1 MSVTEQSVSHWGF
14 VKAGVL
20 LFCLPPQFSEL
31 NAIYCLHTFF
41 SHSSQK
47 LPCCICTG
55 SYEHVLLLSSI
66 EWDRCTWMIYK
77 QTKWKVFAQRS
88 LQSSAWMLQLLSRG
102 WDCCVH
108 VLSTWKLWL
117 KALILQSALLVRNR
131 FRPQSCS
138 RLCWLGAQC
147 LHRVWQQA
155 SPADRAMQRGLSLL
169 RSAFFF
175 LFFPQRKRCKFSH
188 SMYCADLRGEADV
201 FTRSAIFRQNT
212 VTHVLCCWW
221 CSPCSGKILV
231 PSCRS
236 STQVRKQAMFYNPLH
251 K

>member
-175 LFFPQRKRCKFSH
+175 LFFFPKERDASSHIQCTVQIWGERQMFSPDQQYSDKTPLPMCFAADGAVLVQVKF
-188 SMYCADLRGEADV
+188 L
-201 FTRSAIFRQNT
+201 F
-212 VTHVLCCWW
+212 
-221 CSPCSGKILV
+221 PLV
-231 PSCRS
+231 GVPP
-236 STQVRKQAMFYNPLH
+236 K
-251 K
+251 